1 MINSKSE
8 LAAKFW
14 ANGQLDD
21 CPILDMHAHMGPFY
35 GGYIPL
41 DTAEAVLAAMDRSHV
56 VLTCFVGHASLF
68 APDIGIGQDLAIAC
82 RYPDRFKL
90 YHIVSSQTAQP
101 KTDLD
106 RIETNKSSY
115 VGFKFLSDYYQVP
128 LSDRR
133 HQSYWEYAN
142 ENRLLVLAHTW
153 GGSAYDGPDEVEKIL
168 DRYPDLIF
176 VAGHSFH
183 GDWDS
188 AVRLGARYPNLYM
201 ELTAVLDDRGALDL
215 LVDKLGSEKI
225 LFGVD
230 MPWFAYTHGIGA
242 VLSADMTDEDRRN
255 IFYRNGKRLLSR
267 FPWFDPIWL
276 QASPKSLP

>member
-1 MINSKSE
+1 MINSKST
-8 LAAKFW
+8 LAERFW
-14 ANGQLDD
+14 EHGQLDD
-21 CPILDMHAHMGPFY
+21 CPVLDMHAHMGSFY

-56 VLTCFVGHASLF
+56 VLTCFVGHGSLF
-68 APDIGIGQDLAIAC
+68 APQTGIGQDLEIAR

-90 YHIVSSQTAQP
+90 YHIVSSQTVQP
-101 KTDLD
+101 EADLD
-106 RIETNKSSY
+106 RIEANKSSY

-128 LSDRR
+128 LSDQR
-133 HQSYWEYAN
+133 HQPYWEYAN

-153 GGSAYDGPDEVEKIL
+153 GGSAFDGPGEVEKIL

-188 AVRLGARYPNLYM
+188 AVRLAARYPNLYLEM
-201 ELTAVLDDRGALDL
+201 TAVLDDRGALDL
-215 LVDKLGSEKI
+215 LVDKLGSERI

-242 VLSADMTDEDRRN
+242 VLSAGMTDEDRCN

-267 FPWFDPIWL
+267 FPWFNPIWQKAVPSTL
-276 QASPKSLP
+276 L